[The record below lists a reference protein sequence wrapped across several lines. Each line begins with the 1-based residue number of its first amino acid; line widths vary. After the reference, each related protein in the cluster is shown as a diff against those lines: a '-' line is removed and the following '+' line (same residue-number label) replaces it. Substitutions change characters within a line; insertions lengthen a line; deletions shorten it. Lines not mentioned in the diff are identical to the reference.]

1 MAEFIL
7 ALANK
12 AYSSWSLRAWL
23 AMKRTGAPFEEVVIP
38 LRQSDT
44 RTEILKYSPSAKLPA
59 LRHGDVA
66 VWESMAIIEYL
77 AEVFP
82 DAGLWPKD
90 TAARAHARAAA
101 HEMHGGFLTLRRAL
115 PMNMRHDFPGLEF
128 DDAVGAEINRVQAI
142 WREIQRR
149 FADATGD
156 GPFLMGDFSA
166 LDAMYAPVAS
176 RFATYGVE
184 LESQAQEYVDAVLA
198 DPDMQ
203 EWRAAANKE
212 PWIIPEFE
220 PDEETEED

>member
-1 MAEFIL
+1 MAEFTL

-59 LRHGDVA
+59 LIHGDVR
-66 VWESMAIIEYL
+66 VWESLAIIEYL
-77 AEVFP
+77 AELFP
-82 DAGLWPKD
+82 DAGLWPQD
-90 TAARAHARAAA
+90 ADARAHARAAA
-101 HEMHGGFLTLRRAL
+101 QEMHGGFLALRRAL
-115 PMNMRHDFPGLEF
+115 PMNMRHGFPGLDY

-142 WREIQRR
+142 WRDIRKR
-149 FADATGD
+149 FPDAAGD
-156 GPFLMGDFSA
+156 GPFLMGGFSA

-176 RFATYGVE
+176 RFATYAVE
-184 LESQAQEYVDAVLA
+184 LERQAQAYVDAVLD

-220 PDEETEED
+220 PDEKAEEN